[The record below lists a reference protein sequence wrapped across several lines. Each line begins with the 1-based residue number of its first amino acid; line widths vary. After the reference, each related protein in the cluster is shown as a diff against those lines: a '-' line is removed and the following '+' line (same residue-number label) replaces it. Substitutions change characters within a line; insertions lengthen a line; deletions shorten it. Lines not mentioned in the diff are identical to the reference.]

1 MERGKL
7 QSEIGKLSSLNQ
19 PSKDI
24 IDELKNIGASVTKLV
39 AIFETASK
47 RCCDLTEGLLRH
59 SVKAGLPH
67 CGYVCVFC
75 IALCFQR
82 AYPACYK
89 LWKCNT

>member
-7 QSEIGKLSSLNQ
+7 QSEIGKLSSQNQ

-47 RCCDLTEGLLRH
+47 RCCDLTEGYFNF
-59 SVKAGLPH
+59 SVFS
-67 CGYVCVFC
+67 VFTV
-75 IALCFQR
+75 
-82 AYPACYK
+82 
-89 LWKCNT
+89 N